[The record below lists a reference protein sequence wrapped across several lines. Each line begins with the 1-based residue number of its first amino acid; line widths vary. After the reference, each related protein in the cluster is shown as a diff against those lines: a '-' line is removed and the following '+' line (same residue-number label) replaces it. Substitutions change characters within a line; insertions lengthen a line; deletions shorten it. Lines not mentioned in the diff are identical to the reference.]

1 MVPPLF
7 TIGYEATT
15 VGDVIDTL
23 LQAGV
28 SHLVDVRAVPQSRK
42 PGFSRRQLEAG
53 LMERGV
59 RYTLLRGL
67 GTPAAGR
74 AAVRRGDVATMR
86 SIFSKHI
93 TSDVAQSDLAHAVSI
108 AREAPCCLLCF
119 ERDHTHCH
127 RAIVAELITATT
139 AQAVRHLAVPPKGT
153 PA

>member
-1 MVPPLF
+1 MAPPLF

-15 VGDVIDTL
+15 VGEVIETL
-23 LQAGV
+23 LGAGV
-28 SHLVDVRAVPQSRK
+28 THLVDVRAVPQSRK

-53 LMERGV
+53 LIDRGI

-74 AAVRRGDVATMR
+74 SAVRRGDVATMR
-86 SIFSKHI
+86 SIFADHM
-93 TSDVAQSDLAHAVSI
+93 TSDTAQADLAHAMAI

-127 RAIVAELITATT
+127 RAIVAELITDMT
-139 AQAVRHLAVPPKGT
+139 AQAVRHLAVTPKGLL
-153 PA
+153 A